1 MLATP
6 AAPPVTTPVDASTAA
21 IVALLLLHVPPE
33 VADESVEVA
42 PTHTDVVPERM
53 PGAGFTVRMAEVT
66 QPVEVSVKLITELP
80 PSSAVTAPVAE
91 PIIAT
96 EPLLLLHVPAPDE
109 FVSVVVLPEQSVSV
123 PEIAAGNAI
132 TVTVRVAM
140 QPSVD
145 VKVSVVVP
153 AAAPVTMPLDE
164 PISAIDVLALL
175 HVPDA
180 VFVSV
185 VDAPTHIEAVPP
197 IAGGNAFTVMVRV
210 AEAVPQLLDMV

>member
-1 MLATP
+1 MLAMP
-6 AAPPVTTPVDASTAA
+6 AAPPVTTPVEASTEAT
-21 IVALLLLHVPPE
+21 VALLLLHVPPAGE
-33 VADESVEVA
+33 EESVDEPPIHTEVA
-42 PTHTDVVPERM
+42 PEM
-53 PGAGFTVRMAEVT
+53 LPGAGLTVRMAVLT
-66 QPVEVSVKLITELP
+66 QPVEVSVKLMTELP
-80 PSSAVTAPVAE
+80 PSSAVTAPEVE

-109 FVSVVVLPEQSVSV
+109 LVSVVVLPEQRVRV

-145 VKVSVVVP
+145 VKVIVVVP

-164 PISAIDVLALL
+164 PTSAIDVLALL
-175 HVPDA
+175 HVPVA

-185 VDAPTHIEAVPP
+185 ADAPTHIDAVPP

-210 AEAVPQLLDMV
+210 AEAVPQLLEMV